1 MDTIKVLKK
10 SIRDYKLPSILT
22 PIFIIG
28 EVVLETLIPTVMAV
42 LIDEISKSIS
52 MDPIIKYGLILLAMA
67 LASLVC
73 GFIAGKF
80 AATASCGYARNLRH
94 DMYYKIQDFSF
105 AEIDRFSTSSL
116 VTRLTTDVTNV
127 QNAYQMIIRIAIR
140 TPLMLIFAFVFSFRI
155 NWRIALVFL
164 AAMPVLMLALALMM
178 KFVMPFFRKIFRKYD
193 DMNESVQENVQAI
206 RVVKSFVREDYEKG
220 KFEKVSSE
228 VRNDFTKAERI
239 MALAWPIMMLCI
251 FTIMAVIMFLGSKTI
266 ITSHGEKLTVGNLS
280 ALINYAIMALMSM
293 MMLSMV
299 IVMLTMSIE
308 SANRIKE
315 VLVTESSLKSP
326 ENGITTVENGDI
338 TFENVSFKYSEKA
351 EKYALENINLSIK
364 SGETVG
370 ILGGTGSSKSSLVQL
385 IPRLY
390 DVSEGRLLVGD
401 KDVRDY
407 DLVALRDSVSMVLQ
421 KNVLFSGTIKE
432 NIRWGNDA
440 ASDEEI
446 KRVCRLAC
454 ADEFIE
460 SFPDGYDTH
469 IEQGGTN
476 VSGGQKQR
484 LCIARALIKKPK
496 ILILDDSTSAVDTK
510 TDALIRKA
518 FREEIPD
525 TTKIIIAQRVAS
537 VEDADKIIVM
547 EGGRIAAIGTHEEL
561 MQTSEEY
568 RSATPTT
575 KKEATHNE
583 KGFRNEKSTQYAIRQ
598 KGYVCPSFEIPFQIL
613 RLADYHNVH
622 HPSDGVGRDACRQR
636 LYAET
641 HRRRHYARAFAEYA
655 VERGFRP
662 ACQNGRDDGFVFRIG
677 RYRLCRKQPA

>member
-52 MDPIIKYGLILLAMA
+52 MGPIIKYGLILLAMA

-251 FTIMAVIMFLGSKTI
+251 FTVMAVIMFLGSKTI

-484 LCIARALIKKPK
+484 LCIARALTKKPK

-518 FREEIPD
+518 FKEEIPD

-568 RSATPTT
+568 RSVYESQTR
-575 KKEATHNE
+575 HSDNE
-583 KGFRNEKSTQYAIRQ
+583 G
-598 KGYVCPSFEIPFQIL
+598 G
-613 RLADYHNVH
+613 
-622 HPSDGVGRDACRQR
+622 GDAQ
-636 LYAET
+636 
-641 HRRRHYARAFAEYA
+641 
-655 VERGFRP
+655 
-662 ACQNGRDDGFVFRIG
+662 
-677 RYRLCRKQPA
+677 

>member
-67 LASLVC
+67 LASLLC

-80 AATASCGYARNLRH
+80 AATASCGYAKNLRH

-155 NWRIALVFL
+155 NWRIALIFL

-251 FTIMAVIMFLGSKTI
+251 FTVIAVIMFLGSKTI
-266 ITSHGEKLTVGNLS
+266 ITSHGEELTVGNLS

-299 IVMLTMSIE
+299 IVMLTMSVE

-432 NIRWGNDA
+432 NIRWGNAA
-440 ASDEEI
+440 ASDAEI

-547 EGGRIAAIGTHEEL
+547 EGGRIAAIGTHDEL

-568 RSATPTT
+568 RSVYESQTR
-575 KKEATHNE
+575 HSDNE
-583 KGFRNEKSTQYAIRQ
+583 EG
-598 KGYVCPSFEIPFQIL
+598 G
-613 RLADYHNVH
+613 
-622 HPSDGVGRDACRQR
+622 DAQ
-636 LYAET
+636 
-641 HRRRHYARAFAEYA
+641 
-655 VERGFRP
+655 
-662 ACQNGRDDGFVFRIG
+662 
-677 RYRLCRKQPA
+677 

>member
-67 LASLVC
+67 LASLLC

-80 AATASCGYARNLRH
+80 AATASCGYAKNLRH

-155 NWRIALVFL
+155 NWRIALIFL

-251 FTIMAVIMFLGSKTI
+251 FTVMAVIMFLGSKTI
-266 ITSHGEKLTVGNLS
+266 ITSHGEELTVGNLS

-299 IVMLTMSIE
+299 IVMLTMSVE

-390 DVSEGRLLVGD
+390 DVSEGRLLVGG

-432 NIRWGNDA
+432 NIRWGNAA
-440 ASDEEI
+440 ASDAEI

-568 RSATPTT
+568 RSVYESQTR
-575 KKEATHNE
+575 HSDNE
-583 KGFRNEKSTQYAIRQ
+583 EG
-598 KGYVCPSFEIPFQIL
+598 G
-613 RLADYHNVH
+613 
-622 HPSDGVGRDACRQR
+622 DAQ
-636 LYAET
+636 
-641 HRRRHYARAFAEYA
+641 
-655 VERGFRP
+655 
-662 ACQNGRDDGFVFRIG
+662 
-677 RYRLCRKQPA
+677 

>member
-52 MDPIIKYGLILLAMA
+52 MDPIIKYGLILLTMA
-67 LASLVC
+67 LASLLC

-155 NWRIALVFL
+155 NWRIALIFL

-239 MALAWPIMMLCI
+239 MALAWPIMMLCV
-251 FTIMAVIMFLGSKTI
+251 FTVMAVIMFMGSKTI
-266 ITSHGEKLTVGNLS
+266 ITSHGEELTVGNLS

-299 IVMLTMSIE
+299 FVMLTMSVE

-326 ENGITTVENGDI
+326 EYGITTVENGDI

-351 EKYALENINLSIK
+351 EKYALENINLSLK

-568 RSATPTT
+568 RSVYESQTR
-575 KKEATHNE
+575 HSDNE
-583 KGFRNEKSTQYAIRQ
+583 EG
-598 KGYVCPSFEIPFQIL
+598 G
-613 RLADYHNVH
+613 
-622 HPSDGVGRDACRQR
+622 DAQ
-636 LYAET
+636 
-641 HRRRHYARAFAEYA
+641 
-655 VERGFRP
+655 
-662 ACQNGRDDGFVFRIG
+662 
-677 RYRLCRKQPA
+677 

>member
-67 LASLVC
+67 IASLLC

-80 AATASCGYARNLRH
+80 AATASCGYAKNLRH

-251 FTIMAVIMFLGSKTI
+251 FTVIAVIMFLGAKTI
-266 ITSHGEKLTVGNLS
+266 ITSHGEELTVGNLS

-299 IVMLTMSIE
+299 IVMLTMSVE

-432 NIRWGNDA
+432 NIRWGNAA

-518 FREEIPD
+518 FREKIPD

-568 RSATPTT
+568 RSVYESQTR
-575 KKEATHNE
+575 HSDNE
-583 KGFRNEKSTQYAIRQ
+583 EG
-598 KGYVCPSFEIPFQIL
+598 G
-613 RLADYHNVH
+613 
-622 HPSDGVGRDACRQR
+622 DAQ
-636 LYAET
+636 
-641 HRRRHYARAFAEYA
+641 
-655 VERGFRP
+655 
-662 ACQNGRDDGFVFRIG
+662 
-677 RYRLCRKQPA
+677 

>member
-67 LASLVC
+67 LASLLC

-80 AATASCGYARNLRH
+80 AATASCGYAKNLRH

-251 FTIMAVIMFLGSKTI
+251 FTVIAVIMFLGAKTI
-266 ITSHGEKLTVGNLS
+266 ITSHGEELTVGNLS

-299 IVMLTMSIE
+299 IVMLTMSVE

-432 NIRWGNDA
+432 NIRWGNAA
-440 ASDEEI
+440 ASD
-446 KRVCRLAC
+446 A
-454 ADEFIE
+454 EFIE

-568 RSATPTT
+568 RSVYESQTR
-575 KKEATHNE
+575 HSDNE
-583 KGFRNEKSTQYAIRQ
+583 EG
-598 KGYVCPSFEIPFQIL
+598 G
-613 RLADYHNVH
+613 
-622 HPSDGVGRDACRQR
+622 DAQ
-636 LYAET
+636 
-641 HRRRHYARAFAEYA
+641 
-655 VERGFRP
+655 
-662 ACQNGRDDGFVFRIG
+662 
-677 RYRLCRKQPA
+677 

>member
-67 LASLVC
+67 LASLLC

-80 AATASCGYARNLRH
+80 AATASCGYAKNLRH

-155 NWRIALVFL
+155 NWRIALIFL

-228 VRNDFTKAERI
+228 VRNDFTKAGRI

-251 FTIMAVIMFLGSKTI
+251 FTVIAVIMFLGSKTI
-266 ITSHGEKLTVGNLS
+266 ITSHGEELTVGNLS

-299 IVMLTMSIE
+299 IVMLTMSVE

-432 NIRWGNDA
+432 NIRWGNAA
-440 ASDEEI
+440 ASDAEI

-568 RSATPTT
+568 RSVYESQTR
-575 KKEATHNE
+575 HSDNE
-583 KGFRNEKSTQYAIRQ
+583 EG
-598 KGYVCPSFEIPFQIL
+598 G
-613 RLADYHNVH
+613 
-622 HPSDGVGRDACRQR
+622 DAQ
-636 LYAET
+636 
-641 HRRRHYARAFAEYA
+641 
-655 VERGFRP
+655 
-662 ACQNGRDDGFVFRIG
+662 
-677 RYRLCRKQPA
+677 

>member
-67 LASLVC
+67 LASLLC

-155 NWRIALVFL
+155 NWRIALIFL

-251 FTIMAVIMFLGSKTI
+251 FTVIAVIMFLGAKTI
-266 ITSHGEKLTVGNLS
+266 ITSHGEELTVGNLS

-299 IVMLTMSIE
+299 IVMLTMSVE

-326 ENGITTVENGDI
+326 ENGITTDPALVRRERRQASCRRQRRQGLRPGRASRFGIHGAAKERVVFRHDKRKHPLGQRRRVGRRNQTRMSSCLRRRI
-338 TFENVSFKYSEKA
+338 YRVVPRRLR
-351 EKYALENINLSIK
+351 YAY
-364 SGETVG
+364 
-370 ILGGTGSSKSSLVQL
+370 
-385 IPRLY
+385 RA
-390 DVSEGRLLVGD
+390 GRHERFG
-401 KDVRDY
+401 R
-407 DLVALRDSVSMVLQ
+407 
-421 KNVLFSGTIKE
+421 TE
-432 NIRWGNDA
+432 
-440 ASDEEI
+440 
-446 KRVCRLAC
+446 
-454 ADEFIE
+454 
-460 SFPDGYDTH
+460 
-469 IEQGGTN
+469 
-476 VSGGQKQR
+476 
-484 LCIARALIKKPK
+484 
-496 ILILDDSTSAVDTK
+496 TK
-510 TDALIRKA
+510 TLYRAR
-518 FREEIPD
+518 
-525 TTKIIIAQRVAS
+525 
-537 VEDADKIIVM
+537 
-547 EGGRIAAIGTHEEL
+547 TH
-561 MQTSEEY
+561 
-568 RSATPTT
+568 
-575 KKEATHNE
+575 
-583 KGFRNEKSTQYAIRQ
+583 Q
-598 KGYVCPSFEIPFQIL
+598 KTENPYS
-613 RLADYHNVH
+613 
-622 HPSDGVGRDACRQR
+622 
-636 LYAET
+636 
-641 HRRRHYARAFAEYA
+641 
-655 VERGFRP
+655 
-662 ACQNGRDDGFVFRIG
+662 
-677 RYRLCRKQPA
+677 

>member
-67 LASLVC
+67 LASLLC

-155 NWRIALVFL
+155 NWRIALIFL

-251 FTIMAVIMFLGSKTI
+251 FTVIAVIMFLCSKTI
-266 ITSHGEKLTVGNLS
+266 ITSHGEELTVGNLS

-299 IVMLTMSIE
+299 IVMLTMSVE

-432 NIRWGNDA
+432 NIRWGNAA
-440 ASDEEI
+440 ASDAEI

-568 RSATPTT
+568 RSVYESQTR
-575 KKEATHNE
+575 HSDNE
-583 KGFRNEKSTQYAIRQ
+583 EG
-598 KGYVCPSFEIPFQIL
+598 G
-613 RLADYHNVH
+613 
-622 HPSDGVGRDACRQR
+622 DAQ
-636 LYAET
+636 
-641 HRRRHYARAFAEYA
+641 
-655 VERGFRP
+655 
-662 ACQNGRDDGFVFRIG
+662 
-677 RYRLCRKQPA
+677 

>member
-10 SIRDYKLPSILT
+10 SIRDYKLSSILT

-67 LASLVC
+67 LASLLC

-251 FTIMAVIMFLGSKTI
+251 FTVIAVIMFLGSKTI
-266 ITSHGEKLTVGNLS
+266 ITSHGEELTVGNLS

-299 IVMLTMSIE
+299 IVMLTMSVE

-407 DLVALRDSVSMVLQ
+407 DLVALRNSVSMVLQ

-432 NIRWGNDA
+432 NIRWGNAA

-484 LCIARALIKKPK
+484 LCIARALLKKPK

-510 TDALIRKA
+510 TDALIRAGFK
-518 FREEIPD
+518 EYIPE
-525 TTKIIIAQRVAS
+525 TTKIIIAQRIAS
-537 VEDADKIIVM
+537 VQEADLIVVM
-547 EGGRIAAIGTHEEL
+547 ENGRIAALGKHEEL
-561 MQTSEEY
+561 LGSSEIYREVYEQQTNGGE
-568 RSATPTT
+568 
-575 KKEATHNE
+575 
-583 KGFRNEKSTQYAIRQ
+583 
-598 KGYVCPSFEIPFQIL
+598 
-613 RLADYHNVH
+613 
-622 HPSDGVGRDACRQR
+622 RD
-636 LYAET
+636 E
-641 HRRRHYARAFAEYA
+641 
-655 VERGFRP
+655 
-662 ACQNGRDDGFVFRIG
+662 
-677 RYRLCRKQPA
+677 

>member
-22 PIFIIG
+22 PVFIIG

-52 MDPIIKYGLILLAMA
+52 MEPIIKYGLILLAMA

-251 FTIMAVIMFLGSKTI
+251 FTVMAVIMFLGSKTI

-338 TFENVSFKYSEKA
+338 TFEKVSFKYSEKA

-568 RSATPTT
+568 RGVYESQTR
-575 KKEATHNE
+575 HSDNE
-583 KGFRNEKSTQYAIRQ
+583 EG
-598 KGYVCPSFEIPFQIL
+598 G
-613 RLADYHNVH
+613 
-622 HPSDGVGRDACRQR
+622 DAQ
-636 LYAET
+636 
-641 HRRRHYARAFAEYA
+641 
-655 VERGFRP
+655 
-662 ACQNGRDDGFVFRIG
+662 
-677 RYRLCRKQPA
+677 

>member
-67 LASLVC
+67 LASLLC

-80 AATASCGYARNLRH
+80 AATASCGYAKNLRH

-251 FTIMAVIMFLGSKTI
+251 FTVIAVIMFLGSKTI
-266 ITSHGEKLTVGNLS
+266 ITSHGEELTVGNLS

-299 IVMLTMSIE
+299 IVMLTMSVE

-432 NIRWGNDA
+432 NIRWGNAA
-440 ASDEEI
+440 ASDAEI

-568 RSATPTT
+568 RSVYESQTR
-575 KKEATHNE
+575 HSDNE
-583 KGFRNEKSTQYAIRQ
+583 EG
-598 KGYVCPSFEIPFQIL
+598 G
-613 RLADYHNVH
+613 
-622 HPSDGVGRDACRQR
+622 DAQ
-636 LYAET
+636 
-641 HRRRHYARAFAEYA
+641 
-655 VERGFRP
+655 
-662 ACQNGRDDGFVFRIG
+662 
-677 RYRLCRKQPA
+677 

>member
-22 PIFIIG
+22 PVFIIG

-52 MDPIIKYGLILLAMA
+52 MEPIIKYGLILLAMA

-251 FTIMAVIMFLGSKTI
+251 FTVMAVIMFLGSKTI

-326 ENGITTVENGDI
+326 ENGITIVENGDI

-401 KDVRDY
+401 KDVRNY

-568 RSATPTT
+568 RSVYESQTR
-575 KKEATHNE
+575 HSDNE
-583 KGFRNEKSTQYAIRQ
+583 EG
-598 KGYVCPSFEIPFQIL
+598 G
-613 RLADYHNVH
+613 
-622 HPSDGVGRDACRQR
+622 DAQ
-636 LYAET
+636 
-641 HRRRHYARAFAEYA
+641 
-655 VERGFRP
+655 
-662 ACQNGRDDGFVFRIG
+662 
-677 RYRLCRKQPA
+677 

>member
-67 LASLVC
+67 LASLLC

-155 NWRIALVFL
+155 NWRIALIFL

-251 FTIMAVIMFLGSKTI
+251 FTVIAVIMFLGAKTI
-266 ITSHGEKLTVGNLS
+266 ITSHGEELTVGNLS

-299 IVMLTMSIE
+299 IVMLTMSVE

-326 ENGITTVENGDI
+326 ENGITIVENGDI

-432 NIRWGNDA
+432 NIRWGNAA

-568 RSATPTT
+568 RSVYESQTR
-575 KKEATHNE
+575 HSDNE
-583 KGFRNEKSTQYAIRQ
+583 EG
-598 KGYVCPSFEIPFQIL
+598 G
-613 RLADYHNVH
+613 
-622 HPSDGVGRDACRQR
+622 DAQ
-636 LYAET
+636 
-641 HRRRHYARAFAEYA
+641 
-655 VERGFRP
+655 
-662 ACQNGRDDGFVFRIG
+662 
-677 RYRLCRKQPA
+677 

>member
-67 LASLVC
+67 LASLLC

-155 NWRIALVFL
+155 NWRIALIFL
-164 AAMPVLMLALALMM
+164 AAMPVLILALALMM

-251 FTIMAVIMFLGSKTI
+251 FTVIAVIMFLGSKTI
-266 ITSHGEKLTVGNLS
+266 ITSHGEELTVGNLS

-299 IVMLTMSIE
+299 IVMLTMSVE

-432 NIRWGNDA
+432 NIRWGNAA
-440 ASDEEI
+440 ASDAEI

-568 RSATPTT
+568 RSVYESQTR
-575 KKEATHNE
+575 HSDNE
-583 KGFRNEKSTQYAIRQ
+583 EG
-598 KGYVCPSFEIPFQIL
+598 G
-613 RLADYHNVH
+613 
-622 HPSDGVGRDACRQR
+622 DAQ
-636 LYAET
+636 
-641 HRRRHYARAFAEYA
+641 
-655 VERGFRP
+655 
-662 ACQNGRDDGFVFRIG
+662 
-677 RYRLCRKQPA
+677 

>member
-1 MDTIKVLKK
+1 MKK

-67 LASLVC
+67 LASLLC

-80 AATASCGYARNLRH
+80 AATASCGYAKNLRH

-155 NWRIALVFL
+155 NWRIALIFL

-251 FTIMAVIMFLGSKTI
+251 FTVIAVIMFLGSKTI
-266 ITSHGEKLTVGNLS
+266 ITSHGEELTVGNLS

-299 IVMLTMSIE
+299 IVMLTMSVE

-432 NIRWGNDA
+432 NIRWGNAA
-440 ASDEEI
+440 ASDAEI

-547 EGGRIAAIGTHEEL
+547 EGGRIAAIGTHDEL

-568 RSATPTT
+568 RSVYESQTR
-575 KKEATHNE
+575 HSDNE
-583 KGFRNEKSTQYAIRQ
+583 EG
-598 KGYVCPSFEIPFQIL
+598 G
-613 RLADYHNVH
+613 
-622 HPSDGVGRDACRQR
+622 DAQ
-636 LYAET
+636 
-641 HRRRHYARAFAEYA
+641 
-655 VERGFRP
+655 
-662 ACQNGRDDGFVFRIG
+662 
-677 RYRLCRKQPA
+677 

>member
-67 LASLVC
+67 LASLLC

-251 FTIMAVIMFLGSKTI
+251 FTVIAVIMFLGAKTI
-266 ITSHGEKLTVGNLS
+266 ITSHGEELTVGNLS

-299 IVMLTMSIE
+299 IVMLTMSVE

-432 NIRWGNDA
+432 NIRWGNAA

-496 ILILDDSTSAVDTK
+496 NLILDDSTSAVDTK

-568 RSATPTT
+568 RSVYESQTR
-575 KKEATHNE
+575 HSDNE
-583 KGFRNEKSTQYAIRQ
+583 EG
-598 KGYVCPSFEIPFQIL
+598 G
-613 RLADYHNVH
+613 
-622 HPSDGVGRDACRQR
+622 DAQ
-636 LYAET
+636 
-641 HRRRHYARAFAEYA
+641 
-655 VERGFRP
+655 
-662 ACQNGRDDGFVFRIG
+662 
-677 RYRLCRKQPA
+677 

>member
-67 LASLVC
+67 LASLLS

-239 MALAWPIMMLCI
+239 MALAWPIMMLCV
-251 FTIMAVIMFLGSKTI
+251 FTVMAVIMFMGSKTI
-266 ITSHGEKLTVGNLS
+266 ITSHGEELTVGNLS

-299 IVMLTMSIE
+299 FVMLTMSVE

-351 EKYALENINLSIK
+351 EKYALENINLSLK

-568 RSATPTT
+568 RSVYESQTR
-575 KKEATHNE
+575 HSDNE
-583 KGFRNEKSTQYAIRQ
+583 EG
-598 KGYVCPSFEIPFQIL
+598 G
-613 RLADYHNVH
+613 
-622 HPSDGVGRDACRQR
+622 DAQ
-636 LYAET
+636 
-641 HRRRHYARAFAEYA
+641 
-655 VERGFRP
+655 
-662 ACQNGRDDGFVFRIG
+662 
-677 RYRLCRKQPA
+677 

>member
-155 NWRIALVFL
+155 MWRIALIFL

-251 FTIMAVIMFLGSKTI
+251 FTVMAVIMFLGSKTI
-266 ITSHGEKLTVGNLS
+266 ITSHEEELTVGNLS

-315 VLVTESSLKSP
+315 VLVTESSLKSH

-432 NIRWGNDA
+432 NLRWGDPDA
-440 ASDEEI
+440 TDEEME
-446 KRVCRLAC
+446 RVCRLAH
-454 ADEFIE
+454 ADEFIQT
-460 SFPDGYDTH
+460 FPEGYDTY
-469 IEQGGTN
+469 IEQGGSN

-484 LCIARALIKKPK
+484 LCIARALLKKPK
-496 ILILDDSTSAVDTK
+496 ILILDDSTSAVDTH
-510 TDALIRKA
+510 TDACIRQA
-518 FREEIPD
+518 LRDEIPD
-525 TTKIIIAQRVAS
+525 TTKFIIAQRVTS
-537 VEDADKIIVM
+537 LMDANQIIVLD
-547 EGGRIAAIGTHEEL
+547 EGRIDGIGTHEEL
-561 MQTSEEY
+561 LKNNAIY
-568 RSATPTT
+568 REVYES
-575 KKEATHNE
+575 
-583 KGFRNEKSTQYAIRQ
+583 QQ
-598 KGYVCPSFEIPFQIL
+598 KGSVPQ
-613 RLADYHNVH
+613 
-622 HPSDGVGRDACRQR
+622 
-636 LYAET
+636 
-641 HRRRHYARAFAEYA
+641 
-655 VERGFRP
+655 
-662 ACQNGRDDGFVFRIG
+662 
-677 RYRLCRKQPA
+677 

>member
-67 LASLVC
+67 LASLLC

-116 VTRLTTDVTNV
+116 VTILTTDVTNV

-155 NWRIALVFL
+155 NWRIALIFL

-251 FTIMAVIMFLGSKTI
+251 FTVIAVIMFLGSKTI
-266 ITSHGEKLTVGNLS
+266 ITSHGEELTVGNLS

-299 IVMLTMSIE
+299 IVMLTMSVE

-432 NIRWGNDA
+432 NIRWGNAA
-440 ASDEEI
+440 ASDAEI

-568 RSATPTT
+568 RSVYESQTR
-575 KKEATHNE
+575 HSDNE
-583 KGFRNEKSTQYAIRQ
+583 EG
-598 KGYVCPSFEIPFQIL
+598 G
-613 RLADYHNVH
+613 
-622 HPSDGVGRDACRQR
+622 DAQ
-636 LYAET
+636 
-641 HRRRHYARAFAEYA
+641 
-655 VERGFRP
+655 
-662 ACQNGRDDGFVFRIG
+662 
-677 RYRLCRKQPA
+677 